1 MKKTFAIL
9 TLSILLTVM
18 ALPLAAPVVKADI
31 GQPGEYCTSHSDYTV
46 TFSNNSGPASSHDIT
61 SGQNICPLDGAKD
74 ADGNAVSCDWNTDA
88 WAMVCM
94 LNTIYSITKWLFWI
108 LMAVSVI
115 MIILGAFIFMTSQGN
130 PDKAKSGKN
139 IIIYAVIGVVLAL
152 LAKFFPALARFF
164 VGM

>member
-1 MKKTFAIL
+1 MKKVFAIL
-9 TLSILLTVM
+9 TLSILLSIM
-18 ALPLAAPVVKADI
+18 ALPLAAPAVKAST
-31 GQPGEYCTSHSDYTV
+31 PGEIKDYCTIRTDFSVTINGSTANLKAGDTV
-46 TFSNNSGPASSHDIT
+46 GAPDSTAGTKTKMWAI
-61 SGQNICPLDGAKD
+61 IC
-74 ADGNAVSCDWNTDA
+74 T
-88 WAMVCM
+88 

-108 LMAVSVI
+108 LMAVSVV

>member
-1 MKKTFAIL
+1 MKKVFAIL
-9 TLSILLTVM
+9 TLSILLSVM
-18 ALPLAAPVVKADI
+18 ALPLAAPVVKAATASEIKDYCTI
-31 GQPGEYCTSHSDYTV
+31 RTKFEIKVNGTTVPFNPGEKVGDPDSKVATYKNKNWAIICT
-46 TFSNNSGPASSHDIT
+46 
-61 SGQNICPLDGAKD
+61 
-74 ADGNAVSCDWNTDA
+74 
-88 WAMVCM
+88 